1 MATRKKKKLQNICVT
16 GGLGFIGS
24 HVVVKLIN
32 EGHKVVILDTKT
44 DYGIIN
50 KAELDAVMQERFF
63 GIANRITDSVSLNI
77 YTIDVANPEL
87 KTLFEK
93 EKFDSVIHLAS
104 FPRQKVVNADPTQG
118 SKVMS
123 EGLLNLLELSR
134 QTNVKRFSYIS
145 SSMVYGDFDDLVDET
160 QPCNPRGQYAIM
172 KYMGEKL
179 VEDYSKHFDYTIVRP
194 SAVYGPRDVEDRV
207 LSKFVL
213 GALNNETLSVRG
225 ADEVLDFTY
234 VTDTAQG
241 IALASTKDCKH
252 AIYNITRCEL
262 LPITLAQAATTVI
275 DIVGSGKW
283 LEYDKDPNFPSRGR
297 LSIARARTDLGY
309 EPKVDFEQGC
319 KQYIEWMKANDTIY
333 KS

>member
-1 MATRKKKKLQNICVT
+1 MNILVS
-16 GGLGFIGS
+16 GGLGFIG
-24 HVVVKLIN
+24 HEVVRLLGDHNVMVIDSMTNYDFIPLDQMMKLFQLRQGDLRNQVPVKRVDIRDKAQIN
-32 EGHKVVILDTKT
+32 TVFENFKP
-44 DYGIIN
+44 
-50 KAELDAVMQERFF
+50 
-63 GIANRITDSVSLNI
+63 
-77 YTIDVANPEL
+77 DV
-87 KTLFEK
+87 
-93 EKFDSVIHLAS
+93 VIHLAS
-104 FPRQKVVNADPTQG
+104 YPRQKVVLENPSVA
-118 SKVMS
+118 SEVMS
-123 EGLLNLLELSR
+123 TGLINLLEASKK
-134 QTNVKRFSYIS
+134 TVSKFVYVS

-160 QPCNPRGQYAIM
+160 QPCDPRGQYAIM

-179 VEDYSKHFDYTIVRP
+179 VEDYKKHFDYTIIRP

-207 LSKFVL
+207 LSKFVV
-213 GALNNETLSVRG
+213 GALNNDTLKVRG
-225 ADEVLDFTY
+225 VDEILDFTY

-275 DIVGSGKW
+275 NIVGKGHW
-283 LEYDKDPNFPSRGR
+283 VEYAKDPNFPSRGR

-309 EPKVDFEQGC
+309 DPKVDFEQGC

>member
-1 MATRKKKKLQNICVT
+1 MNILVS
-16 GGLGFIGS
+16 GGLGFIG
-24 HVVVKLIN
+24 HEVVRLLGDHNVMVIDSMTNYDFIPLDQMMKLFQLRQSDLRNQVPI
-32 EGHKVVILDTKT
+32 
-44 DYGIIN
+44 
-50 KAELDAVMQERFF
+50 R
-63 GIANRITDSVSLNI
+63 R
-77 YTIDVANPEL
+77 IDVRDKAQVD
-87 KTLFEK
+87 TVFEEFK
-93 EKFDSVIHLAS
+93 PDVVIHLAS
-104 FPRQKVVNADPTQG
+104 YPRQKVVLENPSVA
-118 SKVMS
+118 SEVMS
-123 EGLLNLLELSR
+123 TGLINLLEASKKK
-134 QTNVKRFSYIS
+134 VSKFVYVS

>member
-1 MATRKKKKLQNICVT
+1 MNILVS
-16 GGLGFIGS
+16 GGLGFIG
-24 HVVVKLIN
+24 HEVVRLLGDHNVMVIDSMTNYDFIPLDQMMKLFQLRQGDLRNQVPVKRVDIRDKAQIN
-32 EGHKVVILDTKT
+32 TV
-44 DYGIIN
+44 
-50 KAELDAVMQERFF
+50 
-63 GIANRITDSVSLNI
+63 
-77 YTIDVANPEL
+77 
-87 KTLFEK
+87 FEK
-93 EKFDSVIHLAS
+93 FKPDVVIHLAS
-104 FPRQKVVNADPTQG
+104 YPRQKVVLENPSVA
-118 SKVMS
+118 SEVMS
-123 EGLLNLLELSR
+123 TGLINLLEASKK
-134 QTNVKRFSYIS
+134 TVSKFVYVS

-160 QPCNPRGQYAIM
+160 QPCDPRGQYAIM

-179 VEDYSKHFDYTIVRP
+179 VEDYKKHFDYTIIRP

-207 LSKFVL
+207 LSKFVV
-213 GALNNETLSVRG
+213 GALNNDTLKVRG
-225 ADEVLDFTY
+225 VDEILDFTY

-275 DIVGSGKW
+275 DIVGKGHW
-283 LEYDKDPNFPSRGR
+283 VEYAKDPNFPSRGR

-309 EPKVDFEQGC
+309 DPKVDFEQGC

>member
-1 MATRKKKKLQNICVT
+1 LNILVS
-16 GGLGFIGS
+16 GGLGFIG
-24 HVVVKLIN
+24 HEVVRLLGDHNVMVIDSMTNYDFIPLDQMMKLFQLRQSDLRNQVPI
-32 EGHKVVILDTKT
+32 
-44 DYGIIN
+44 
-50 KAELDAVMQERFF
+50 R
-63 GIANRITDSVSLNI
+63 R
-77 YTIDVANPEL
+77 IDVRDKAQVD
-87 KTLFEK
+87 TVFEEFK
-93 EKFDSVIHLAS
+93 PDVVIHLAS
-104 FPRQKVVNADPTQG
+104 YPRQKVVLENPSVA
-118 SKVMS
+118 SEVMS
-123 EGLLNLLELSR
+123 TGLINLLEASKKK
-134 QTNVKRFSYIS
+134 VSKFVYVS

>member
-1 MATRKKKKLQNICVT
+1 MNILVS
-16 GGLGFIGS
+16 GGLGFIG
-24 HVVVKLIN
+24 HEVVRLLGDHNVMVIDSMTNYDFIPLDQMMKLFQLRQSDLRNQVPI
-32 EGHKVVILDTKT
+32 
-44 DYGIIN
+44 
-50 KAELDAVMQERFF
+50 R
-63 GIANRITDSVSLNI
+63 R
-77 YTIDVANPEL
+77 IDVRDKAQVD
-87 KTLFEK
+87 TVFEEFK
-93 EKFDSVIHLAS
+93 PDVVIHLAS
-104 FPRQKVVNADPTQG
+104 YPRQKVVLENPSVA
-118 SKVMS
+118 SEVMS
-123 EGLLNLLELSR
+123 TGLINLLEASKKK
-134 QTNVKRFSYIS
+134 VSKFVYVS

-275 DIVGSGKW
+275 DIVGKGQW
-283 LEYDKDPNFPSRGR
+283 LEYAKDPNFPSRGR